1 MNKKGLRILSK
12 VALLAVVFGFFQ
24 PVACDKQG
32 FDLADY
38 VSYEFNW
45 GGLAATGLYVLFF
58 AVVFSIGYTLVLL
71 ILNKGIASKI
81 ATTLD
86 FAALIVSVS
95 GGAIAFFTTTNRFPM
110 DMIIDELNS
119 GTYFILAGW
128 IASFILLLISSGIKI
143 DPENKE

>member
-32 FDLADY
+32 FDLAEH
-38 VSYEFNW
+38 VSDEFSW
-45 GGLAATGLYVLFF
+45 GPLAALGLYVLFF

>member
-32 FDLADY
+32 FDLADH

-58 AVVFSIGYTLVLL
+58 AAVVSIACTLILL
-71 ILNKGIASKI
+71 ICKGNICSKI

-86 FAALIVSVS
+86 FAALIASVS

-128 IASFILLLISSGIKI
+128 IASFLLLLISSGIKI
-143 DPENKE
+143 NLENKE